1 MDQLGAMRAFVRVVQ
16 VHSFS
21 AAAREQNSTQATIS
35 KKVAALEN
43 QLGVK
48 LLSRT
53 SRELALTDAGQEY
66 YDKCVL
72 LLSELDEV
80 EASIREQI
88 TLPKGTIRVAAPVAF
103 GRLVI
108 APILNE
114 FIQRYPDLKI
124 DLTLSDQHVDLV
136 AQGIDVAFRARK
148 LEDSALIARHL
159 FDNPMLLLASPSY
172 LEQNVYP
179 ETPQQL
185 TNHNC
190 LVYSQLKSL
199 NIWHFNQ
206 QDEEIAVP
214 VQGTIQSDSGDALLE
229 MALTGAGVVQLP
241 IWMVKKQLECGEL
254 VQILTDYQGQN
265 LPFNAVY
272 LQNRHVPLKV
282 RTFIDYMKEKLVLLE
297 LNS

>member
-136 AQGIDVAFRARK
+136 AQG
-148 LEDSALIARHL
+148 LMS
-159 FDNPMLLLASPSY
+159 
-172 LEQNVYP
+172 
-179 ETPQQL
+179 
-185 TNHNC
+185 
-190 LVYSQLKSL
+190 
-199 NIWHFNQ
+199 
-206 QDEEIAVP
+206 
-214 VQGTIQSDSGDALLE
+214 
-229 MALTGAGVVQLP
+229 
-241 IWMVKKQLECGEL
+241 
-254 VQILTDYQGQN
+254 
-265 LPFNAVY
+265 
-272 LQNRHVPLKV
+272 
-282 RTFIDYMKEKLVLLE
+282 LLE
-297 LNS
+297 LENWKIQLLLLGICLITQCCYSRLQVT